1 MNNYLHTLSKKC
13 ANKYQNTSHKE
24 DLVSVGVLAALE
36 ELDSNPE
43 AQPARL
49 WQVISTAQWKHL
61 NVDCLPV
68 SLPFNLVRVAKGL
81 GSSDDKQ
88 GFTDA
93 TISWATLI
101 CNSPQF
107 DSSYHEGDTEANHA
121 EEYAEKALLEDIW
134 EAAKE
139 CLTEE
144 EYDLFNYYFQQGMDQ
159 EYLAQSLSIS
169 QQAVSQKFIK
179 MCEKVRK
186 CVVNK

>member
-1 MNNYLHTLSKKC
+1 MNNYLQTLSKKC

-68 SLPFNLVRVAKGL
+68 SVPFELVRVVKGL
-81 GSSDDKQ
+81 GSVDRGYSKEVLD
-88 GFTDA
+88 
-93 TISWATLI
+93 WATLI
-101 CNSPQF
+101 CSSPQF

-159 EYLAQSLSIS
+159 EYLAGLLS
-169 QQAVSQKFIK
+169 VSQKTVSLRVSKI
-179 MCEKVRK
+179 CEKVQKRI
-186 CVVNK
+186 VNK